1 MDSTEALNFEVLT
14 CGRSRVA
21 NIDDIAYFHA
31 GVLKI
36 VRRNIRR
43 ALVVEPA
50 AFLERTVPSPKNIC
64 AAPRLCTCRSGSK
77 NGVIRNSLERESL
90 EHVLAGQKCL
100 RYGKYHLP
108 FACIPPLSRIYHHSS
123 CSSGQ
128 DCRNPSCRAPS
139 TDTRCCRCR
148 N

>member
-50 AFLERTVPSPKNIC
+50 AFLERTVALGIFALHLVC
-64 AAPRLCTCRSGSK
+64 ARA
-77 NGVIRNSLERESL
+77 GV
-90 EHVLAGQKCL
+90 VVKTA
-100 RYGKYHLP
+100 
-108 FACIPPLSRIYHHSS
+108 
-123 CSSGQ
+123 
-128 DCRNPSCRAPS
+128 
-139 TDTRCCRCR
+139 
-148 N
+148 